1 LQSFHHRRHELTV
14 GGEGR
19 YQKESGENAAAYPY
33 DAGDDVNQTKNEELG
48 AHLCLPPKEMDVPMP
63 YLSLDLNKPCD

>member
-19 YQKESGENAAAYPY
+19 YQKESREHSAAYPY
-33 DAGDDVNQTKNEELG
+33 DAANDVHQPQNQELG
-48 AHLCLPPKEMDVPMP
+48 VHLASPQRNVCRRGLF
-63 YLSLDLNKPCD
+63 KP